1 MTKKRLTQLM
11 FRRYRWTC
19 IKSTCIYQH
28 EYNLDK
34 SYIQFWY
41 IPLDKGHM
49 PRKDVEILWNFECNF
64 LYGNIDYIQYWI
76 FFGYAKLTI
85 IYHISKQNRSTEGWS
100 KLKRSVDMTSS
111 RKNGLNIRTNA
122 SPKWDRTGVRRS
134 KRPLLAS
141 RTRCNV
147 LWKPPKFGNKVK
159 IGIKVQFGN
168 KFANRCNV
176 WSIEG
181 VIVYGHVPEC
191 HVTFGRGKL
200 HNVWWDPH
208 IDHKTS
214 WGTISNVPW
223 HIPVRGA

>member
-1 MTKKRLTQLM
+1 
-11 FRRYRWTC
+11 
-19 IKSTCIYQH
+19 
-28 EYNLDK
+28 
-34 SYIQFWY
+34 
-41 IPLDKGHM
+41 
-49 PRKDVEILWNFECNF
+49 
-64 LYGNIDYIQYWI
+64 
-76 FFGYAKLTI
+76 
-85 IYHISKQNRSTEGWS
+85 
-100 KLKRSVDMTSS
+100 MTSS
-111 RKNGLNIRTNA
+111 GRMVSTLEQMQVPNGTG
-122 SPKWDRTGVRRS
+122 PGVRRS

-159 IGIKVQFGN
+159 IGIKVQFGI

-191 HVTFGRGKL
+191 HVTFGRGRL

-214 WGTISNVPW
+214 WESQKLWVIWPPIILFSFNFQFNYNSWLNSFCLSFFISFEK
-223 HIPVRGA
+223 